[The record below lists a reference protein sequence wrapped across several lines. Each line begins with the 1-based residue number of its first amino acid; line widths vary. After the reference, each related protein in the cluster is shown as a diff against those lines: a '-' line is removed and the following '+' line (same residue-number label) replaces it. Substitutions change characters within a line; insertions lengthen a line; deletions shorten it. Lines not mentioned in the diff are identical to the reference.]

1 MSKLMTSLLDMN
13 EELFSVECDEG
24 ECTIWFKKP
33 YTVDILKE
41 EQYVIVME
49 IGYKEDEKTANE
61 YYFTKDEAVA
71 MAEKICVDLEREYK
85 EREERVIRELN
96 DGTWKNFEP

>member
-1 MSKLMTSLLDMN
+1 MTSLLDMN

-71 MAEKICVDLEREYK
+71 MAKKICVDLEREYK

>member
-1 MSKLMTSLLDMN
+1 MTSLPNMN
-13 EELFSVECDEG
+13 EELFFVECDEG

-33 YTVDILKE
+33 YPVDISE
-41 EQYVIVME
+41 ESQYVIVME
-49 IGYKEDEKTANE
+49 IGYKEEDEKTVDE

-71 MAEKICVDLEREYK
+71 MAKKICIDLEREYK
-85 EREERVIRELN
+85 EREERVVRELN